1 MVSSG
6 KSPHDD
12 EDAGFLVV
20 DSCPMHPMPWTIP
33 KDTLFPTHGWY
44 QSSLHCSFTMW
55 IATSSSWLFYHKW
68 LGRLLASTSKIQS
81 VYNFDSF
88 PFRTH
93 GNSCLFIHMTT
104 FTPKESKSHPH
115 AAGPGWPDSDGERER
130 DPHAENVLSS
140 SMHGHGMISFFFEAV
155 FFSMDWFQG
164 PPETQSIAQDFDPL
178 IKALKDILVGQART
192 ADCHNCYT

>member
-155 FFSMDWFQG
+155 FFFDGLVSGTTGNPIDRAGLWSVDQG
-164 PPETQSIAQDFDPL
+164 PKRHFGWAGAKCWWLP
-178 IKALKDILVGQART
+178 
-192 ADCHNCYT
+192 